1 MIPSD
6 TGFQIGWKQNQAK
19 YGGVIIN
26 QRNLTTKY
34 VEFSSRNRNLP
45 MTCLSVE
52 HGFMDLFFIS
62 RGGWATITDWCWRV
76 GHIWRWLSLKTS
88 LLGSNYL
95 LVDFLCLRM
104 FKRHKV
110 IGFDM
115 LWLNS
120 QLIIGSSDVVDTRNY
135 VSNCELLHI
144 TTSDPIWK
152 QLNWNTTQQNHEQ
165 LNPKSPSHIFYPLV
179 TINIPGMPWHRR
191 VSKSVLGTFR
201 WWRITTVPHL
211 CGGVRWACHGGT
223 LMFFGK
229 LHLAKWKM
237 D

>member
-1 MIPSD
+1 MFIRG
-6 TGFQIGWKQNQAK
+6 TWF
-19 YGGVIIN
+19 YG
-26 QRNLTTKY
+26 
-34 VEFSSRNRNLP
+34 P
-45 MTCLSVE
+45 
-52 HGFMDLFFIS
+52 FFIS

-76 GHIWRWLSLKTS
+76 GHTWRWLSLKTS

-152 QLNWNTTQQNHEQ
+152 QLNWNTSQQNHEQ
-165 LNPKSPSHIFYPLV
+165 LNPKSPSHIFLPLSHHQHPWNAV
-179 TINIPGMPWHRR
+179 TSPR
-191 VSKSVLGTFR
+191 FE
-201 WWRITTVPHL
+201 L
-211 CGGVRWACHGGT
+211 CPRYLQMVADHYCPAPVRWRQVGRSWGYPHVFRKAPPSEVENGLT
-223 LMFFGK
+223 WPMYT
-229 LHLAKWKM
+229 W
-237 D
+237 